1 MHPFNVQAG
10 APFTSQKQS
19 LQSSFQLFFVIQ
31 NPFES
36 RFKSMSD
43 RFDRMFAPAVQRKNE
58 STRLQTLKERN
69 NTSEKCLDTRSRP
82 NTFSNV

>member
-1 MHPFNVQAG
+1 
-10 APFTSQKQS
+10 
-19 LQSSFQLFFVIQ
+19 
-31 NPFES
+31 
-36 RFKSMSD
+36 MSD